1 MNRLGIIVKEVYR
14 KNVFS
19 WSFFW
24 MIVSPILMMAV
35 FMFIGYLISS
45 TQTSSSVGDIAIVGA
60 DENIQ
65 TIINQTDSQNTINY
79 SMSHEEAR
87 NALQEDQIEGFLLF
101 EDSNSSGEI
110 LAPTYYRKT
119 TSKDINLSA
128 IELGLNQY
136 QVGQVAQ
143 ELGLTDEQLAS
154 IQDSNVSIES
164 INVTVGDDGVVSE
177 QSTEDPARFVRIG
190 IAYAVSIIVF
200 IFIMNYVSIISQ
212 EIAIEKGS
220 RIMEIIL
227 SSVSPTTHF
236 IGKLLGILLV
246 IATQIVI
253 YVVMALILILLI
265 NQFNLLD
272 IFGELN
278 IALWFEGTGS
288 IVGLGIIYSLLGI
301 LIYTTLAGFLGSLV
315 SKTEDVNKTITPIIF
330 LALGGF
336 YIGMFALNSTN
347 NPLVRISSQI
357 PLFTPFIMPF
367 RIAAETV
374 NSMELIIS
382 LVLCVVFM
390 ALTLWFSLV
399 FYKSN
404 VLVYSDKG
412 MINTFKRSFELWK
425 SERSST

>member
-65 TIINQTDSQNTINY
+65 LIINQTDSQNTINY

-87 NALQEDQIEGFLLF
+87 NALQEDRIEGFLLF
-101 EDSNSSGEI
+101 EDTNSSGDI